1 MSSVLSS
8 NSSRLRELNLSNNNL
23 QDSGV
28 TLLSAGLETPHC
40 TLEILRLYQ
49 CDLAEESCR
58 GLSSILSLNSS
69 RLRELYLTGNNLQD
83 SGVTLLSVGL
93 KTPHCTLELL
103 EYEHRYNT
111 ISDAGFIAVASALK
125 SNPSSQL
132 RELKLNGN
140 KTGKSGMKMLS
151 ALLNDPLHKLETL

>member
-1 MSSVLSS
+1 MYTGDTEVYTHTHTHTH
-8 NSSRLRELNLSNNNL
+8 
-23 QDSGV
+23 
-28 TLLSAGLETPHC
+28 TLDTPHC
-40 TLEILRLYQ
+40 TLEILRLCQ

-58 GLSSILSLNSS
+58 ALSSVLSLNSS

-83 SGVTLLSVGL
+83 SGVKLLSVGL

-103 EYEHRYNT
+103 EMRDCK

-132 RELKLNGN
+132 RELNLNGN

-151 ALLNDPLHKLETL
+151 ALLNDPLHKLETLQ